1 MEAHCKKLNTTKTG
15 MILEERSDPQM
26 KIQFWGATYHSHL
39 SPEQWSKEKLM
50 PKIHD
55 PWN

>member
-26 KIQFWGATYHSHL
+26 KIQFWGANYHNHL